1 MHRACTHIGPEDY
14 SLHGKRWQM
23 PSIIRL
29 LASERARGNTGA
41 TQSGRNMAVLLAGYE
56 QVGYTQTAAE
66 TDESA

>member
-41 TQSGRNMAVLLAGYE
+41 TQSGGDITVLLAGHE
-56 QVGYTQTAAE
+56 QVEHTPTAAE